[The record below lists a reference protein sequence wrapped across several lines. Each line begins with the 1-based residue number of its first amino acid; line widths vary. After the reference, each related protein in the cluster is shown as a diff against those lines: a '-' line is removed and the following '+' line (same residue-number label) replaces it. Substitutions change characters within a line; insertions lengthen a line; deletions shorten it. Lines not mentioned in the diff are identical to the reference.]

1 MKENNTKFSLENA
14 FKALDE
20 IEYPEAGTKRNT
32 KSLKESI
39 SAQPKTECL
48 LEDYYDISSQ
58 EDLTDAQQAREDEIA
73 KAKLARIEKIVDL
86 DAETA
91 EDILPSYVGKV
102 VIQCPQC
109 MEKFYYDPEDIVES
123 DDPETVN
130 VGEKCQHCGNEDGYM
145 LIGKIAPVNDDELSN
160 FEGGEEAPAEESELD
175 LDFEE
180 TEETPEGE
188 ETEKV
193 SGEEDLEL
201 EPVEE
206 TEEGT
211 NESFYQGSDFYMLTE
226 AFDDENTSEEI
237 TVEEAEENLTEGP
250 AASALAKL
258 KASMAKGVSS
268 EVQEALNE
276 TLTESTALSGTTAQ
290 IIELAKIA
298 NKKGLRNDVDL
309 DKFITDNNLDRNNLD
324 VIIAEINKL
333 PDPVNGVS
341 RTLNRLKQNMQNTSN
356 TSSTPKATN
365 KPQQPAATSTAK
377 GSCAA
382 TIQKLK
388 NNLGESLTEAI
399 DNIDKITN
407 MVNSVNKG
415 GKAILNTDDILKAKT
430 AIKKA
435 GGIAIIFDTN
445 KANDQINQWLKG
457 GIILI
462 NDITPE
468 IKTYIDDS
476 NTNIDI
482 THFIGSGRNLHSK
495 ATYEDI
501 ALFNN
506 YSDTSWVSR
515 YTVKTESL
523 TEATND
529 VSDAE
534 FKNMLNSKTFKEVG
548 REIAA
553 DGDII
558 ESADKPLKENAAS
571 IIARLKANMAEG
583 CEGAECADKQELDE
597 CGNANLKESS
607 VQSILA
613 RLKAQ
618 MNEDVE
624 PEAEIETEEEI
635 EAEPED
641 IEAIDVLT
649 DKLDAHG
656 DDEFVTIAE
665 KGQLDNPDA
674 AKIEIEVTPEESETL
689 ADAFNDEDETEGE
702 EEITELDFD
711 ELDEIDDESFEECI
725 SESLTNVY
733 ENVSSFALT
742 NCTTDNKNL
751 VVEGIVNFKSGNSK
765 KLTYKFTEAKKLN
778 NGYSIKG
785 INEELDKD
793 GSFRLIA
800 NVKDNKLISEKLSYV
815 YTKDNA
821 LIEGIGNAKKK
832 NVNESF
838 NEDFDNEETNTITNV
853 GVGVDELVDNGD
865 SISGLCTIYS
875 TVDGEEYEDDL
886 AFTYNKET
894 ETATINNESG
904 TFSEEEITTAE
915 EILVGNIKTNVL
927 GECL

>member
-1 MKENNTKFSLENA
+1 MKENITKFSLENA

-91 EDILPSYVGKV
+91 DDILPSYVGKV

-145 LIGKIAPVNDDELSN
+145 LIGKIAPVNDDELAN
-160 FEGGEEAPAEESELD
+160 FEGGEEAPEEESELD

-188 ETEKV
+188 ETEEV
-193 SGEEDLEL
+193 SEEEDLEL

-206 TEEGT
+206 TEEET
-211 NESFYQGSDFYMLTE
+211 NESFYHDSDFYMLTE

-258 KASMAKGVSS
+258 KASMAKGVSP

-298 NKKGLRNDVDL
+298 NKKGLRTDIEL

-333 PDPVNGVS
+333 PDPVNNVS
-341 RTLNRLKQNMQNTSN
+341 RTINRLRQNMQNTPN
-356 TSSTPKATN
+356 TSSTPTVAN
-365 KPQQPAATSTAK
+365 KSQQPAATSTTK

-388 NNLGESLTEAI
+388 NNFGESLTEA
-399 DNIDKITN
+399 
-407 MVNSVNKG
+407 
-415 GKAILNTDDILKAKT
+415 TD
-430 AIKKA
+430 
-435 GGIAIIFDTN
+435 
-445 KANDQINQWLKG
+445 
-457 GIILI
+457 
-462 NDITPE
+462 
-468 IKTYIDDS
+468 
-476 NTNIDI
+476 
-482 THFIGSGRNLHSK
+482 
-495 ATYEDI
+495 
-501 ALFNN
+501 
-506 YSDTSWVSR
+506 
-515 YTVKTESL
+515 
-523 TEATND
+523 D

-534 FKNMLNSKTFKEVG
+534 FKNMLNSKTFKEAG

-607 VQSILA
+607 AQSILA

-624 PEAEIETEEEI
+624 SEEEIETEII
-635 EAEPED
+635 ETEPED

-689 ADAFNDEDETEGE
+689 ANAFNDEEETEGE
-702 EEITELDFD
+702 EEIAELDFD

-821 LIEGIGNAKKK
+821 LIEGIGKAKKK
-832 NVNESF
+832 KVNESF

-853 GVGVDELVDNGD
+853 GVGIDELVDDGD

-904 TFSEEEITTAE
+904 TFSEDEIATAE